1 MVGSLLSAV
10 IIRSQHSRE
19 CQAGK
24 YGEGEGGRNSCSR
37 DSAWYLFL
45 VGSCGRPGIMAA
57 VTMIN
62 LAGRVVT
69 WSSGRVAYVSMLFPS
84 GERIDF
90 SLSCR
95 PCQHDVLVYHSM
107 LDTECL
113 HYTPINMSRPA
124 PHAEFPRPGCEAA
137 PAGRTRTVWAAR
149 WAPSVI
155 SGRGRGRRDPVCWPG
170 VGSRQH
176 SAAGGDAAS
185 SWNLWWKRI
194 LEPLEI

>member
-1 MVGSLLSAV
+1 MFARLWPVASFLLIIITNNQAKWLVRSSVQSSSDPNIHVSVRQGSMVRG
-10 IIRSQHSRE
+10 R
-19 CQAGK
+19 
-24 YGEGEGGRNSCSR
+24 EGGRNSCSR

-84 GERIDF
+84 GETIDF

-113 HYTPINMSRPA
+113 HNTPINMSRPA
-124 PHAEFPRPGCEAA
+124 PHAEFPRPDCEAA

-155 SGRGRGRRDPVCWPG
+155 SGRGRGRRDPAC
-170 VGSRQH
+170 
-176 SAAGGDAAS
+176 
-185 SWNLWWKRI
+185 
-194 LEPLEI
+194 